1 LSKKNKHSKT
11 LVGEAS
17 KPTNKSLKEN
27 SKSSIYLN
35 LILKPQSI
43 FLVLAT
49 IFGLSFV
56 FTIPPF
62 QVPDEA
68 AHMFR
73 AYELSRLHLKL
84 EEKNNVF
91 GNYLPPAPDNKVTC
105 GYIPSSFDSAQR
117 QFFYLKFQPNNKTN
131 WKTIKEVG
139 SIKLNPEN
147 EKFTEIT
154 AGAYSFFGYIPQIP
168 ALIIGRILNFN
179 VLSLF
184 YLGRIFALAFFIL
197 CVWYSIRILPF
208 GQHLFIVLALIPM
221 TMTLA
226 GSYSV
231 DSVTNSLSFLA
242 LALIFNL
249 MFQQGINFKS
259 KKLVLLIVLLSLF
272 GVLKII
278 YFPWIIL
285 LLLIPRSAFE
295 KAKYYYFSIAITFL
309 SATLLYFGWQYLIS
323 INQITNPNIIT
334 KKVLETPSYQ
344 LHRILDNPALVF
356 DIISETFKVKGDFYY
371 KSLIGVL
378 GYLDTLLP
386 RKMYGL
392 YYFLLLAISILDFN
406 KKYTLSIYQRG
417 IIVLFTLGVF
427 IATIFGMFIS
437 DGIESKQSLV
447 VEGVQG
453 RYFIPA
459 LIVGCFS
466 LYGLLPNKLSIFQK
480 YKFPSVVV
488 FLICLGMLYKTQ
500 HTLHLRY
507 YVHGNE
513 YYKYISK

>member
-1 LSKKNKHSKT
+1 LSKKSKNTKIVVGDNSKT
-11 LVGEAS
+11 IDKAA
-17 KPTNKSLKEN
+17 KDKTKRSL
-27 SKSSIYLN
+27 YLN
-35 LILKPQSI
+35 LLLKPQNI
-43 FLVLAT
+43 FLILAT
-49 IFGLSFV
+49 TFGLSFI

-131 WKTIKEVG
+131 WKSIKEVG
-139 SIKLNPEN
+139 SIKLNPEK

-179 VLSLF
+179 VLALF

-259 KKLVLLIVLLSLF
+259 KKLVLLMVLLSLF

-295 KAKYYYFSIAITFL
+295 KPKYYYSSIVITFL

-334 KKVLETPSYQ
+334 KKILETPSYQ
-344 LHRILDNPALVF
+344 LHRILDNPPLVF
-356 DIISETFKVKGDFYY
+356 DIISETLKVKGDFYY

-386 RKMYGL
+386 HRVYGF
-392 YYFLLLAISILDFN
+392 YYTLLLAVSLLDFN
-406 KKYTLSIYQRG
+406 KRYTLSAYQRG
-417 IIVLFTLGVF
+417 LIILFTFGVF

-466 LYGLLPNKLSIFQK
+466 LYELLPGKFSIFEK
-480 YKFPSVVV
+480 YRFPSILV
-488 FLICLGMLYKTQ
+488 FFICFVILYQTQ

-507 YVHGNE
+507 FVKGNE
-513 YYKYISK
+513 YYKYITK